1 MIGGHWLMRADY
13 RYADFGTWTQPFFN
27 VGGGFDD
34 RFTAHVTTRTH
45 TATVGIAYKF

>member
-1 MIGGHWLMRADY
+1 MRADY
-13 RYADFGTWTQPFFN
+13 RSADFGTWTQPFFTT
-27 VGGGFDD
+27 GGVGFDD